1 MSLLTLLEVFISLVF
16 AWLVLSIAAM
26 YIQEWI
32 GARLRLRAVMLEKH
46 IRNFLADPTLADQF
60 YDHPLI
66 QSLHT
71 GDDQANRRRPSY
83 IPAQI
88 FSLALFDILVNAGKP
103 SSILQYAIQKLRPDI
118 KRLQKEERARAEAQF
133 RLVLH
138 AVNKAVAAESGEAAV
153 TNGMER
159 IPTALQ
165 QLAQAYARP
174 EHPDEIYAERQR
186 LAEACAALEQLA
198 EAHPTLRPAVEQ
210 VFQQVET
217 TSQEVRALLDDLRA
231 ERGQANAES
240 KPERSAFEQIREGIA
255 VLGVTNPQLR
265 QALESLLL
273 GIQKGDQALG
283 AARERVEAWFDN
295 GTERL
300 NGWYKR
306 QAQKMSFVIGIGLA
320 IALNADTVTLAQ
332 TLWREPLIRQALAAQ
347 ANAFLEQNQDGVRP
361 MSADELNAL
370 QQQFSTLN
378 LPFGWVGTPLSV
390 DENGNITNP
399 DFSNARC
406 TLWPESPKDHY
417 GLKIGRLCYPIINAP
432 APNDPAGILLKLF
445 GLLASG
451 IAAAQGA
458 PFWFDILK
466 KTINIRTS
474 GANPSE
480 PKG

>member
-32 GARLRLRAVMLEKH
+32 SARLRMRAVMLEKH
-46 IRNFLADPTLADQF
+46 IRNFLADPALAEQF
-60 YDHPLI
+60 YEHPLI
-66 QSLHT
+66 LSLHT
-71 GDDQANRRRPSY
+71 GDDQANLRRPSY

-88 FSLALFDILVNAGKP
+88 FSLALFDILANAGKP
-103 SSILQYAIQKLRPDI
+103 SSILQYEVQKLRPEI
-118 KRLQKEERARAEAQF
+118 ERLKREERARAEAQF
-133 RLVLH
+133 RLVLLAARK
-138 AVNKAVAAESGEAAV
+138 AVNSRAGEAALQSSMSHV
-153 TNGMER
+153 HAELER
-159 IPTALQ
+159 
-165 QLAQAYARP
+165 LAQA
-174 EHPDEIYAERQR
+174 HPA
-186 LAEACAALEQLA
+186 
-198 EAHPTLRPAVEQ
+198 LRPAVEE
-210 VFQQVET
+210 VFQRVEIT
-217 TSQEVRALLDDLRA
+217 TRDMNAILDGIEA
-231 ERGQANAES
+231 ERRRSQGET
-240 KPERSAFEQIREGIA
+240 ERSAFEQIRDGIA
-255 VLGVTNPQLR
+255 ALGAANPQLR

-295 GTERL
+295 STERL

-320 IALNADTVTLAQ
+320 VVLNADTVALAQ
-332 TLWREPLIRQALAAQ
+332 TLWREPLIRQVLVAQ
-347 ANAFLEQNQDGVRP
+347 ANAFLEQNQDGLRP
-361 MSADELNAL
+361 MSAEELNTL
-370 QQQFSTLN
+370 QQQFSSLN
-378 LPFGWVGTPLSV
+378 LPIGWIGTPLSV
-390 DENGNITNP
+390 DENGNITTL
-399 DFSNARC
+399 DSSKMRC
-406 TLWPESPKDHY
+406 TLRPESSKDYY

-432 APNDPAGILLKLF
+432 APNQPAGILLKLF
-445 GLLASG
+445 GLIVSG